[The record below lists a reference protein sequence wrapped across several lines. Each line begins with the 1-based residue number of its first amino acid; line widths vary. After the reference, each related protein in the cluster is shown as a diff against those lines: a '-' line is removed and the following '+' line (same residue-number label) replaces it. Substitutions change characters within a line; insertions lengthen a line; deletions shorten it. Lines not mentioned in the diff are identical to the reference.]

1 MKKKSHVKPDKC
13 KLSGLNTKLSE
24 IRNAMEGSQQ
34 KSLVI
39 FLDPIADSEISQ
51 RLDVNTGLKQTKLK
65 HSNYVVSSLTT
76 VFHCYFF
83 KLTAAAHGGLFVQ
96 DGQEYE
102 YMTTISSAAGTMD
115 VATHSSG
122 EQYKMK
128 VRLQVAGTKLNVKV
142 GL

>member
-1 MKKKSHVKPDKC
+1 MVRC
-13 KLSGLNTKLSE
+13 KHWIKTNRIKTLQLCSFN
-24 IRNAMEGSQQ
+24 
-34 KSLVI
+34 LVM
-39 FLDPIADSEISQ
+39 
-51 RLDVNTGLKQTKLK
+51 
-65 HSNYVVSSLTT
+65 VS
-76 VFHCYFF
+76 HCYFF

-142 GL
+142 SL

>member
-1 MKKKSHVKPDKC
+1 MNFLPELEFLL
-13 KLSGLNTKLSE
+13 KLSGLNSKLSE
-24 IRNAMEGSQQ
+24 IRNAMEGSKR
-34 KSLVI
+34 KSLVK
-39 FLDPIADSEISQ
+39 FLDPNADSEISQ

-65 HSNYVVSSLTT
+65 HYNYVVSRLTMI
-76 VFHCYFF
+76 FHRYFF
-83 KLTAAAHGGLFVQ
+83 KFTAAAHGGLFVQ

-142 GL
+142 SL

>member
-1 MKKKSHVKPDKC
+1 
-13 KLSGLNTKLSE
+13 
-24 IRNAMEGSQQ
+24 MEGSKR
-34 KSLVI
+34 KSLVK
-39 FLDPIADSEISQ
+39 FLDPNTDSEISQ

-65 HSNYVVSSLTT
+65 HSNYVVSSLTM

-83 KLTAAAHGGLFVQ
+83 KLTAAAHSGLFFQ

-102 YMTTISSAAGTMD
+102 YMTTISSAAGTME

-128 VRLQVAGTKLNVKV
+128 VAGTKLNMLVAGPV
-142 GL
+142 YSNLCYFCYYCHFF

>member
-1 MKKKSHVKPDKC
+1 M
-13 KLSGLNTKLSE
+13 
-24 IRNAMEGSQQ
+24 
-34 KSLVI
+34 I
-39 FLDPIADSEISQ
+39 F
-51 RLDVNTGLKQTKLK
+51 
-65 HSNYVVSSLTT
+65 H
-76 VFHCYFF
+76 HYFF

-142 GL
+142 SL

>member
-1 MKKKSHVKPDKC
+1 MKELGQTIDLNAESDFPRIRCKC
-13 KLSGLNTKLSE
+13 WIKTNQIAKYLN
-24 IRNAMEGSQQ
+24 
-34 KSLVI
+34 
-39 FLDPIADSEISQ
+39 D
-51 RLDVNTGLKQTKLK
+51 
-65 HSNYVVSSLTT
+65 VVSSLTM
-76 VFHCYFF
+76 VFHHYFF
-83 KLTAAAHGGLFVQ
+83 KLTAAVHGGLFVQ

-142 GL
+142 SL

>member
-1 MKKKSHVKPDKC
+1 MDPDT
-13 KLSGLNTKLSE
+13 N
-24 IRNAMEGSQQ
+24 
-34 KSLVI
+34 
-39 FLDPIADSEISQ
+39 SEISQ
-51 RLDVNTGLKQTKLK
+51 KLDVNTGLKQTKLK
-65 HSNYVVSSLTT
+65 HSNYVVSSLAM
-76 VFHCYFF
+76 VFHRYFF

-128 VRLQVAGTKLNVKV
+128 VRLQVAGSKLNVKV
-142 GL
+142 SL

>member
-1 MKKKSHVKPDKC
+1 MNFLPELEFLL
-13 KLSGLNTKLSE
+13 KLSGLNSKLSE
-24 IRNAMEGSQQ
+24 IRNAMEGSKR
-34 KSLVI
+34 KSLVK
-39 FLDPIADSEISQ
+39 FLDPNADSEISQ
-51 RLDVNTGLKQTKLK
+51 GLDVNTGLKQTKLK
-65 HSNYVVSSLTT
+65 HSNYVVTSLTM
-76 VFHCYFF
+76 VFHRYFF

-142 GL
+142 RL

>member
-1 MKKKSHVKPDKC
+1 MQTLRAQHKTLWNKKCHGGLPTKELGHIFGPYCRLRDFPTVRCKHWIKTNQIKPLQLC
-13 KLSGLNTKLSE
+13 SFKL
-24 IRNAMEGSQQ
+24 
-34 KSLVI
+34 
-39 FLDPIADSEISQ
+39 
-51 RLDVNTGLKQTKLK
+51 
-65 HSNYVVSSLTT
+65 NYVSNR
-76 VFHCYFF
+76 YFF
-83 KLTAAAHGGLFVQ
+83 KFTAAAHGGLFVQ